1 MRKGFSRKG
10 EERRQSKET
19 PILTAVIQ
27 PGLCSR
33 SGSREVTKSQILGV
47 VRMHWNPEFWVL
59 RYKRWAFSLTFL
71 LITVLES
78 SAKSIFHSPC
88 RELKSIYVDI

>member
-1 MRKGFSRKG
+1 MRKGSSRKG

-27 PGLCSR
+27 LGLCSR
-33 SGSREVTKSQILGV
+33 SGSRKVTNSQILGV

-59 RYKRWAFSLTFL
+59 RYKRWAF
-71 LITVLES
+71 
-78 SAKSIFHSPC
+78 
-88 RELKSIYVDI
+88 